1 MLKLPDNINRIVH
14 TIGFQT
20 KKHAPEICTTL
31 GIIGGVGATV
41 LACKATRKVDAIF
54 AEKKQIEEN
63 IKTCLTD
70 HEVQYTEED
79 AKKDTYITNVQT
91 GVKLLKVYSP
101 AIVLGTLSIASIL
114 FGQRI
119 LKKRYASLG
128 AAYIAMEKGFK
139 NYRKNVVER
148 FGEEV
153 DKELKYGI
161 KAKEIVEKD
170 EKGKEHKKTVYEI
183 DGDIKDI
190 SPYARFFEESS
201 DQWKKDSEY
210 NLMFLRKQQDYANE
224 VLRCKGYLFLNDVY
238 AMLGIPKTKAGQV
251 VGWKWD
257 SNGDN
262 YVDFGIYDITGNDKM
277 DERKRAFVNGYE
289 RNILLDF
296 NVDGNI
302 LGNLEWEE

>member
-1 MLKLPDNINRIVH
+1 MLKLPENINRMIH
-14 TIGFQT
+14 TVGFQT
-20 KKHAPEICTTL
+20 RKHAPEICTTL
-31 GIIGGVGATV
+31 GIIGGVSATI

-54 AEKKQIEEN
+54 AEKKQVEKN
-63 IKTCLTD
+63 VKTCLED

-79 AKKDTYITNVQT
+79 AKKDLYITNVQT

-101 AIVLGTLSIASIL
+101 ALILGSLSIASIL
-114 FGQRI
+114 FGQKI
-119 LKKRYASLG
+119 LKKRNAALG
-128 AAYIAMEKGFK
+128 AAYIAMERGFK
-139 NYRKNVVER
+139 NYRKNVVEK
-148 FGEEV
+148 FGDEV

-161 KAKEIVEKD
+161 KAKEIVEKN
-170 EKGKEHKKTVYEI
+170 EKGKDVKKTVYEI
-183 DGDIKDI
+183 DGEVKTI

-201 DQWKKDSEY
+201 TQWKKDAEY
-210 NLMFLRKQQDYANE
+210 NLMFLRNQQDYAND

-238 AMLGIPKTKAGQV
+238 SMLGIPKTKAGQV

-262 YVDFGIYDITGNDKM
+262 YVDFGIYDVT

-296 NVDGNI
+296 NVDGVI
-302 LGNLEWEE
+302 LKDLEWEE

>member
-1 MLKLPDNINRIVH
+1 MKMPIGVTRAIS
-14 TIGFQT
+14 TISFQA
-20 KKHAPEICTTL
+20 KKHAPEIFTGL
-31 GIIGGVGATV
+31 GIVGGIGATV
-41 LACKATRKVDAIF
+41 LACKATRKVDAIY
-54 AEKKQIEEN
+54 AEKTQVLRNIE
-63 IKTCLTD
+63 TCLAD

-79 AKKDTYITNVQT
+79 AKKDVHITNVQT
-91 GVKLLKVYSP
+91 TVKLMKVYAP
-101 AIVLGTLSIASIL
+101 AVALGTLSIASIL
-114 FGQRI
+114 FGQKI
-119 LKKRYASLG
+119 LKKRNAAIT
-128 AAYIAMEKGFK
+128 AAYVAMERGFK

-148 FGEEV
+148 FGDQV

-161 KAKEIVEKD
+161 KAQEIIEKD
-170 EKGKEHKKTVYEI
+170 EKGKDVKKTVYTIE
-183 DGDIKDI
+183 GEPKEI

-238 AMLGIPKTKAGQV
+238 GMLGIPKTKAGQV
-251 VGWKWD
+251 VGWKYN

-262 YVDFGIYDITGNDKM
+262 YVDFGIYDVT

-296 NVDGNI
+296 NVDGPI
-302 LGNLEWEE
+302 LETLEWEE

>member
-1 MLKLPDNINRIVH
+1 MLKLPENINRVVH
-14 TIGFQT
+14 TVGFQA

-31 GIIGGVGATV
+31 GIIGGIGATV

-63 IKTCLTD
+63 VKTCLAD
-70 HEVQYTEED
+70 HEVQYTQED
-79 AKKDTYITNVQT
+79 AKKDIYMTNVQT

-101 AIVLGTLSIASIL
+101 AIILGSLSIASIL

-128 AAYIAMEKGFK
+128 AAYFALDKGFK

-161 KAKEIVEKD
+161 KSKEIVEKD
-170 EKGKEHKKTVYEI
+170 EKGKEVKKTVYEI
-183 DGDIKDI
+183 DGDVKEI

-210 NLMFLRKQQDYANE
+210 NLMFLRKQQDYAND

-251 VGWKWD
+251 VGWKWN

-262 YVDFGIYDITGNDKM
+262 YVDFGIYDVT

>member
-1 MLKLPDNINRIVH
+1 MLKLPANLSRTIH
-14 TIGFQT
+14 TVGFQA

-31 GIIGGVGATV
+31 GIIGGVSATV
-41 LACKATRKVDAIF
+41 LACKATRKIDVIF
-54 AEKKQIEEN
+54 EEKKQVKEN
-63 IKTCLTD
+63 IEICLAD

-79 AKKDTYITNVQT
+79 AKKDMYITNVQT
-91 GVKLLKVYSP
+91 TVKLLKIYSP

-119 LKKRYASLG
+119 LKKRNAALG
-128 AAYIAMEKGFK
+128 AAYLAMENGFK

-148 FGEEV
+148 FGEDV

-161 KAKEIVEKD
+161 KAKEIVEKN
-170 EKGKEHKKTVYEI
+170 EKGKEVKKTVYEI
-183 DGDIKDI
+183 NGEVKEI

-201 DQWKKDSEY
+201 TQWKKDSEY
-210 NLMFLRKQQDYANE
+210 NLMFLRRQQDYANE
-224 VLRCKGYLFLNDVY
+224 VLKCKGYLFLNDVY
-238 AMLGIPKTKAGQV
+238 SMLGIPKTKAGQV
-251 VGWKWD
+251 VGWKWNN
-257 SNGDN
+257 NGDN
-262 YVDFGIYDITGNDKM
+262 YVDFGIYDVT

>member
-1 MLKLPDNINRIVH
+1 MLKLPTNLNRMIH
-14 TIGFQT
+14 TVGFQA

-31 GIIGGVGATV
+31 GIISGISATV
-41 LACKATRKVDAIF
+41 LACKATRKIDVIF
-54 AEKKQIEEN
+54 NEKKQIEEN
-63 IKTCLTD
+63 VESCLAD
-70 HEVQYTEED
+70 SKVQYTEED
-79 AKKDTYITNVQT
+79 AKKDIYITNVQT

-114 FGQRI
+114 FGQKI
-119 LKKRYASLG
+119 LKKRNAALG
-128 AAYIAMEKGFK
+128 AAYLAMETGFK

-170 EKGKEHKKTVYEI
+170 EKGKEVKKTVYEI
-183 DGDIKDI
+183 DGNVKEI

-201 DQWKKDSEY
+201 DQWRKDAEY
-210 NLMFLRKQQDYANE
+210 NLMFLRKTQDYAND
-224 VLRCKGYLFLNDVY
+224 VLKCKGYLFLNDVY
-238 AMLGIPKTKAGQV
+238 AMLGIPKTKTGQI

-257 SNGDN
+257 SRKGDN
-262 YVDFGIYDITGNDKM
+262 YVDFGIYDVT

-296 NVDGNI
+296 NVDGPI
-302 LGNLEWEE
+302 LQNLEWED